1 MPAWSVLL
9 ALLLLGPA
17 LAPGFVLTYDMVW
30 VPDLALRPDALGTGS
45 GLPRAVPSDAVVAVL
60 DEVVPGMVL
69 QKLVLLGS
77 LVVGGLGAARLAPRD
92 SQVGALAA
100 VTLWQWNPFVAER
113 LGLGHWPVLLG
124 YAALP
129 WLVGASR
136 RWRTEGR
143 APAVLPLLVLVASL
157 SASAGLATALVLL
170 VLATRREAAQVSR
183 VVAVAVAANA
193 PWVVA
198 GLLHAGAAL
207 SDPAGAAVFA
217 LADEGSLPG
226 PLAALGLGG
235 AWNSEV
241 LPGSRAGAAAWVTT
255 GLLVLLVVLGWRR
268 WWRRVGAREAGGLVV
283 LWLVGWGTAVLTW
296 AAPGAVGALAATV
309 PGAGVVRDGA
319 RILVLCAPLL
329 VGVAAQGVVEVRAL
343 VARAWPGP
351 VPGLPGLPGLPRFVV
366 GAVLVVWPVT
376 VLPDVAWGL
385 GGRLEAVAYPASYE
399 RAAEAV
405 AEAGPGDVLVL
416 PLSSF
421 RAPAWNDGR
430 TVLDPA
436 GRFLGRDHVA
446 SDELVVSGVVVAG
459 EDPRVV
465 QAREALAEPDPVARS
480 SALARIGVGV
490 VVRDRTAPGG
500 DDADAVEVAGSQLL
514 AEDLVV
520 TEVAGGPG
528 GAEDREPA
536 VPGARAAT
544 AAGWAAWLALLG
556 LAAWRGGRSVRPTR
570 YR

>member
-77 LVVGGLGAARLAPRD
+77 LVVGGLGAARLAPRG
-92 SQVGALAA
+92 SLVGALAA

-129 WLVGASR
+129 WLVDAAR
-136 RWRTEGR
+136 RWRHEGR
-143 APAVLPLLVLVASL
+143 SPAVLPLLVVVASL

-170 VLATRREAAQVSR
+170 VLATRREAAQVAR
-183 VVAVAVAANA
+183 VLAVAVAANA
-193 PWVVA
+193 PWLVA
-198 GLLHAGAAL
+198 GVLHAGEAL

-241 LPGSRAGAAAWVTT
+241 LPGSRAGAAAWVMT

-268 WWRRVGAREAGGLVV
+268 WWQRVGTREAAGLVV

-296 AAPGAVGALAATV
+296 AAPGVVGSLAATV

-329 VGVAAQGVVEVRAL
+329 VGVAAQGVVEVRARVGGL
-343 VARAWPGP
+343 WPGS
-351 VPGLPGLPGLPRFVV
+351 VPLLPGLVG

-376 VLPDVAWGL
+376 MMPDVAWGL
-385 GGRLEAVAYPASYE
+385 GGRLDAVDYPASYE
-399 RAAEAV
+399 QAAEAV
-405 AEAGPGDVLVL
+405 AAAGPGDVLVL

-421 RAPAWNDGR
+421 RAPAWNGGR
-430 TVLDPA
+430 TVLDPV
-436 GRFLGRDHVA
+436 GRYLGRDHVA

-465 QAREALAEPDPVARS
+465 QAREALDEPDPAAR
-480 SALARIGVGV
+480 ARGLARTGVGV

-500 DDADAVEVAGSQLL
+500 DDADAVAVAGSRLL
-514 AEDLVV
+514 RTEDLVV
-520 TEVAGGPG
+520 TGVSGGPA
-528 GAEDREPA
+528 GAEVRELP
-536 VPGARAAT
+536 VPLPRAAAT

-556 LAAWRGGRSVRPTR
+556 LAAGRGARSVHAAR